1 MESLSSP
8 PLPSSSPPSTVSAFS
23 ADASATDPSA
33 EPSTSPEISSE
44 YSEDFIGDALRAFRV
59 FLLGVPALQ
68 SLAARMD
75 TAARLPQAASL
86 AALRSLTS
94 DVTLAILV
102 GEPQERD
109 EAAAALVVRLAAE
122 NSVSLSELSAGEQA
136 RIERWIALFA
146 SYFADIEI
154 A

>member
-23 ADASATDPSA
+23 ADAATDPSA

-122 NSVSLSELSAGEQA
+122 NSVSLSELTAGEQA

-154 A
+154 S

>member
-23 ADASATDPSA
+23 ADAATDPSA

-122 NSVSLSELSAGEQA
+122 NSVSLSELTAGEQA

-146 SYFADIEI
+146 SYFADMEIE
-154 A
+154 

>member
-8 PLPSSSPPSTVSAFS
+8 PLPSSSPPSTVSALS
-23 ADASATDPSA
+23 ADATDPSA
-33 EPSTSPEISSE
+33 EPSTSQPD

-75 TAARLPQAASL
+75 SAARLPQAASL
-86 AALRSLTS
+86 AALRALTS

-122 NSVSLSELSAGEQA
+122 NNVSLSELTAGEQA

-146 SYFADIEI
+146 SYFADMEI

>member
-8 PLPSSSPPSTVSAFS
+8 PLPSSSPPSTESTS
-23 ADASATDPSA
+23 PTHDSSTDPSA
-33 EPSTSPEISSE
+33 ELGASQPD

-86 AALRSLTS
+86 AALRALTS

-122 NSVSLSELSAGEQA
+122 NSVSLSELTAGEQA
-136 RIERWIALFA
+136 RIERWIAMFS
-146 SYFADIEI
+146 SYFADMEI
-154 A
+154 S

>member
-23 ADASATDPSA
+23 ADAATDPSA
-33 EPSTSPEISSE
+33 EPSTSQPD

-86 AALRSLTS
+86 AALRALTS

-122 NSVSLSELSAGEQA
+122 NNVSLSALSAGEQA

-146 SYFADIEI
+146 SYFADMEI

>member
-1 MESLSSP
+1 MESSSSP
-8 PLPSSSPPSTVSAFS
+8 PLPSSSPPSTEFTFS
-23 ADASATDPSA
+23 ADAATDRSA
-33 EPSTSPEISSE
+33 EPSISPEISSE

-68 SLAARMD
+68 SLAARMG
-75 TAARLPQAASL
+75 TADRLPQAASL

-109 EAAAALVVRLAAE
+109 ETAAALVVRLAAE
-122 NSVSLSELSAGEQA
+122 NNVSLSALSASEQA

-146 SYFADIEI
+146 SYFADLEI

>member
-8 PLPSSSPPSTVSAFS
+8 PLPSSSPPSTESTFS

-33 EPSTSPEISSE
+33 EPSTLQPD

-68 SLAARMD
+68 FLAARMES
-75 TAARLPQAASL
+75 AARLPQAASL
-86 AALRSLTS
+86 AALRSLTA

-102 GEPQERD
+102 GEPHERD
-109 EAAAALVVRLAAE
+109 EAAAALVARLATE
-122 NSVSLSELSAGEQA
+122 NNVSLSALSASDQA

-146 SYFADIEI
+146 SHFADQEI
-154 A
+154 S

>member
-8 PLPSSSPPSTVSAFS
+8 PLPSSSPPSTSSSTFS
-23 ADASATDPSA
+23 ADDSSTDPSA
-33 EPSTSPEISSE
+33 EPSISQPD

-122 NSVSLSELSAGEQA
+122 NNVSLSALSAGEQA

-146 SYFADIEI
+146 SYFADLD
-154 A
+154 

>member
-1 MESLSSP
+1 MESSSSP
-8 PLPSSSPPSTVSAFS
+8 PLPSSSPPSTGSTSS
-23 ADASATDPSA
+23 ADATDPSA
-33 EPSTSPEISSE
+33 ELETSQPD

-68 SLAARMD
+68 SLAARMG

-86 AALRSLTS
+86 AALRALTS

-102 GEPQERD
+102 GEPKERD

-122 NSVSLSELSAGEQA
+122 NNVSLSTLSAGEQA

-146 SYFADIEI
+146 SYFADLEI